1 MKTGWIITGIAAV
14 AVIGGAAVYYH
25 FQVAGAEVAPK
36 VHTAV
41 VKKGTLTVHVYATGN
56 VQANRTVD
64 IKCQAGGEIISLP
77 LGNGNP
83 DAQIQIGDL
92 VKKGQVI
99 LKVDPT
105 LEQQAL
111 DIAKEDLKQSQY
123 TYQIAKLT
131 YQIAQANLITTR
143 NTDEANLLSAQAQV
157 KNDQLNV
164 HRDATL
170 LKEHLAAQQ
179 TYDTDYTTLVRD
191 QQAERLAMVQIEQLK
206 QQAMQVQ
213 LQRYNVKL
221 DQVAVAKAE
230 SSVSQANTN
239 LGYCR
244 VPAPFTGYVA
254 NVDVQQGQV
263 IASAT
268 NNVGGG
274 TTVMALVDT
283 SHIYINATINE
294 SDINH
299 VKIGEKVEITAAGA
313 PGIVFP
319 GRVVLIAPESIQD
332 QTAGGTNP
340 STSNIVTFQSKIEV
354 LGKQK
359 QLLKPGMTANVD
371 IFADKLPNVLYI
383 PLQAVVIQNGQD
395 TVTVVDSKGKQQVKN
410 VTLGERNDLDWQV
423 LQGLKPGQKVVIH
436 IGNVSSMWT
445 PDWLRH

>member
-1 MKTGWIITGIAAV
+1 MKKGLILIGVIAVVV
-14 AVIGGAAVYYH
+14 AGGAAAYHYY
-25 FQVAGAEVAPK
+25 QAANATAAPK

-41 VKKGTLTVHVYATGN
+41 VKHGTLTVHVYATGN

-64 IKCQAGGEIISLP
+64 IKCQAGGEITSLP
-77 LGNGNP
+77 LSASNP
-83 DAQIQIGDL
+83 DEQIQIGDL

-99 LKVDPT
+99 LTVDPT
-105 LEQQAL
+105 LELQAVTIAQQDL
-111 DIAKEDLKQSQY
+111 DQTKLTLRAANVSYEIAKE
-123 TYQIAKLT
+123 
-131 YQIAQANLITTR
+131 NLITSR
-143 NTDEANLLSAQAQV
+143 LTDEANLLSAQAQV

-164 HRDATL
+164 RRDATL
-170 LKEHLAAQQ
+170 LKENLEPQQ

-191 QQAERLAMVQIEQLK
+191 QQAARLAEVQISQLK
-206 QQAMQVQ
+206 QQA
-213 LQRYNVKL
+213 LQVKL
-221 DQVAVAKAE
+221 QKLNVDLDLVAIQKAKA
-230 SSVSQANTN
+230 SLSQANTN
-239 LGYCR
+239 LKYCK

-274 TTVMALVDT
+274 TTVMTLVDT
-283 SHIYINATINE
+283 SHIYVNATINE

-332 QTAGGTNP
+332 QTSGGTNP

-354 LGKQK
+354 LGKRK
-359 QLLKPGMTANVD
+359 QMLKPGMTANVD
-371 IFADKLPNVLYI
+371 IFADKLPDVLYI

-395 TVTVVDSKGKQQVKN
+395 TVTVVDSNGKQQVKN

>member
-1 MKTGWIITGIAAV
+1 MKKGLILIGVIAA
-14 AVIGGAAVYYH
+14 AVIGSAAAYHYY
-25 FQVAGAEVAPK
+25 QGAGATAAPK

-64 IKCQAGGEIISLP
+64 IKCQAGGEILSLP

-92 VKKGQVI
+92 VKKKQVI
-99 LKVDPT
+99 LTVDPT
-105 LEQQAL
+105 LELQAVAIAQQDL
-111 DIAKEDLKQSQY
+111 DQAKLTLLAANVSYEIAKE
-123 TYQIAKLT
+123 
-131 YQIAQANLITTR
+131 NLITSR
-143 NTDEANLLSAQAQV
+143 QTDEANLLSAQAQV

-164 HRDATL
+164 QRDATL
-170 LKEHLAAQQ
+170 LKENLAAQQ

-191 QQAERLAMVQIEQLK
+191 QQAARLAEVQISQLK
-206 QQAMQVQ
+206 QQALQVKLQKLNVQ
-213 LQRYNVKL
+213 LDL
-221 DQVAVAKAE
+221 VAIQKAKA
-230 SSVSQANTN
+230 SLSQANTN
-239 LGYCR
+239 LKYCK
-244 VPAPFTGYVA
+244 VLAPFTGYVA

-274 TTVMALVDT
+274 TTVMTLVDT
-283 SHIYINATINE
+283 SHIYVNATINE

-299 VKIGEKVEITAAGA
+299 VKIGENVEITAAGA

-340 STSNIVTFQSKIEV
+340 STNNIVTFQSKILV

-395 TVTVVDSKGKQQVKN
+395 TVTVVDSNGKQQVKN

-423 LQGLKPGQKVVIH
+423 LQGLNPGQNVVIH